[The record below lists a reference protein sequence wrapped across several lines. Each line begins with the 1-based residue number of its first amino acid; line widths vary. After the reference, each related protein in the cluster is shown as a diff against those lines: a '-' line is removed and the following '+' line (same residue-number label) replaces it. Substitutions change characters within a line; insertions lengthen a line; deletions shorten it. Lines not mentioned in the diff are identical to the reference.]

1 MIDNTVFQKICSTSI
16 FRQNYPQYS
25 LYNQDAFNSSP
36 DLTDANRAKKSNL
49 SILLNCIESHK
60 SNGMKEMECLLC
72 LQAMTKG
79 KKFGL
84 LSNFL
89 L

>member
-16 FRQNYPQYS
+16 FRQSYPQYS
-25 LYNQDAFNSSP
+25 ECNQDAFNSSS
-36 DLTDANRAKKSNL
+36 DLTDSNRAKKSNL
-49 SILLNCIESHK
+49 SILLNCIDSNK
-60 SNGMKEMECLLC
+60 SNGMKEKECVLC
-72 LQAMTKG
+72 LQVMTKG

-84 LSNFL
+84 LSKFL